1 MSFNLSQDKELT
13 VYMDLPL
20 LGVALILAYTTY
32 QVHTIH
38 SQPLTVPVLWNGY
51 QVYLAMRYKYIKLDK
66 EGRKRIQAL
75 VVLLEDVTK
84 VKNQHFFGL
93 ETNN

>member
-32 QVHTIH
+32 QVHTIC
-38 SQPLTVPVLWNGY
+38 SQPLTAPVLWNEH
-51 QVYLAMRYKYIKLDK
+51 QVYLAIRYKYTKTDE
-66 EGRKRIQAL
+66 EGVREHR
-75 VVLLEDVTK
+75 
-84 VKNQHFFGL
+84 H
-93 ETNN
+93 